1 MKVMPINNI
10 NTQNTQFK
18 AKFSKPDINHFLKE
32 IEGNDV
38 EIIPKLYTMLEFVK
52 TIPGREAKILASNY
66 RPWYQIQIDGV
77 SATQGRYYIN
87 AYHALKDMT
96 IQEGNSS
103 KKVLSAEKMTKET
116 FMENFYKNSKK
127 TIQDIKNLF

>member
-1 MKVMPINNI
+1 MSINNT

-18 AKFSKPDINHFLKE
+18 AKFSKQDVNHFLEEIKE
-32 IEGNDV
+32 NDIDIV
-38 EIIPKLYTMLEFVK
+38 PKLYTMLDFVK
-52 TIPGREAKILASNY
+52 TLPGREAKILVSNY

-87 AYHALKDMT
+87 AYHALEDMT
-96 IQEGNSS
+96 TQKNSFS
-103 KKVLSAEKMTKET
+103 KKVLSTEKMTKET
-116 FMENFYKNSKK
+116 FMEKFYKNRKK